1 MPMNSTA
8 VVPAAW
14 QAVPPP
20 VTKAPHTPQSN
31 GNGHADM
38 NDDIPF

>member
-1 MPMNSTA
+1 MNSTA
-8 VVPAAW
+8 IVPTAW

-20 VTKAPHTPQSN
+20 VTKAPQSN

-38 NDDIPF
+38 NDEVPF